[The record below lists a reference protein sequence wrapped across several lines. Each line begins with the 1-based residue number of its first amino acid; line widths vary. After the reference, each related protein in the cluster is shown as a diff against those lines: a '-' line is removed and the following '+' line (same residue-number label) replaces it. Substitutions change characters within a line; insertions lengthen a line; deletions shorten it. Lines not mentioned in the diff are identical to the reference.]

1 MSRHDRPNFCF
12 KETALNAVQ
21 GMDGVARVDA
31 ETPGIVQVRET
42 GGWGSQWWEL
52 GKGTDGQNHGEVW
65 RLKGWG
71 CGEKGRRRG
80 QD

>member
-12 KETALNAVQ
+12 KEMALNAVQ
-21 GMDGVARVDA
+21 GMDGGARVDA

-52 GKGTDGQNHGEVW
+52 GKGTDGQNQGELW
-65 RLKGWG
+65 RLKGRG